1 VLFEPRIPDH
11 TASFMSVLP
20 DRSGMAAL
28 RGLVGGNTLLRSFV
42 KRFDYGTW
50 FGNGNW
56 GNRR

>member
-1 VLFEPRIPDH
+1 MLREPRIPDH
-11 TASFMSVLP
+11 TASC
-20 DRSGMAAL
+20 MA
-28 RGLVGGNTLLRSFV
+28 GFLVEAAWRRCAGWLVENTVLRSFV